1 MTTTDYYVKG
11 YGCQNGCW
19 KEVMHRQFVYPRPD
33 MKVYS
38 NKSKD
43 NVCLGDSATIY
54 VNGGKTYSWSTG
66 ATDSILKVIP
76 NPILPMDYDRDR

>member
-1 MTTTDYYVKG
+1 
-11 YGCQNGCW
+11 
-19 KEVMHRQFVYPRPD
+19 MHRQFVYPTPD

-76 NPILPMDYDRDR
+76 PNPSNGL